1 MAELSTLKPLFMKKT
16 LLFAAAAAVVA
27 TASAQQPVEHTNFGS
42 NWSLGVNGGV
52 TTPLTHHAFFGS
64 MRGTFGLDLHK
75 QISYVFGL
83 GVEGSAAVNTSS
95 WDINMKPFRSNT
107 AIDASYVGVYG
118 DVNLANLFLGYGCDF
133 RHFGLRAQAGAG
145 WGHNYWA
152 ESQRP
157 DENYFV
163 TKAGL
168 SIDWNVNRALTLSLK
183 PSIAWN
189 MTGGNIAMTTVGY
202 NANNAAFNC
211 AVQVTYNF
219 GKGFPCVNCAPDMSG
234 EVAALNARVNELRG
248 QVDQAN
254 ALAASNATRANALAA
269 ELEACKNRKPE
280 VVKEV
285 NNNLNSVR
293 YVFYKLGSS
302 VITADQQPNVE
313 MIAAYMKNHPNSK
326 VVIKGYASP
335 DGNLENNIKLAQR
348 RAESVKTALVNR
360 YKINA
365 NRIQAEGEG
374 IGNMF
379 SEESWN
385 RVSICTIED

>member
-1 MAELSTLKPLFMKKT
+1 MKK
-16 LLFAAAAAVVA
+16 LFLFAAAAACVA
-27 TASAQQPVEHTNFGS
+27 SASAQQPVEHTNFGS

-52 TTPLTHHAFFGS
+52 TTPLTHSAFFGN

-75 QISYVFGL
+75 QVSYVFGV
-83 GVEGSAAVNTSS
+83 GVEGQAMINTSS
-95 WDINMKPFRSNT
+95 WHGNNVKGLRSLT
-107 AIDASYVGVYG
+107 AIDQSYVGAYA
-118 DVNLANLFLGYGCDF
+118 DVNLANLFLGYSCDF

-152 ESQRP
+152 KSQQP

-168 SIDWNVNRALTLSLK
+168 SIDWNVNPALTLSLK
-183 PSIAWN
+183 PSVAWN
-189 MTGGNIAMTTVGY
+189 MTGGNIAQTTVGY
-202 NANNAAFNC
+202 NANAATFNA

-219 GKGFPCVNCAPDMSG
+219 GKGFPCVTCPPDLSG
-234 EVAALNARVNELRG
+234 EVAALNGRVNELRG
-248 QVDQAN
+248 EVEKAT
-254 ALAASNATRANALAA
+254 ALAAANGQRANALAV
-269 ELEACKNRKPE
+269 ELDACKNRKPE

-293 YVFYKLGSS
+293 YVFFKIGSS
-302 VITADQQPNVE
+302 AITADQQPNVE

-335 DGNLENNIKLAQR
+335 DGNLENNIKLAQK
-348 RAESVKTALVNR
+348 RAESVKTQLVNR
-360 YKINA
+360 YKVKA
-365 NRIQAEGEG
+365 DRITAEGEG